1 MSTARSESMNATPE
15 EVLAHPSTE
24 SEIWSIKSRLQS
36 IATELDA
43 LNTSNASQKLDFL
56 SERLRDAAWRI
67 YSLKLDIEDPPTHY
81 ALDSRAFN
89 R

>member
-1 MSTARSESMNATPE
+1 MNATPE

-24 SEIWSIKSRLQS
+24 SEIGSLKSRLQS

-43 LNTSNASQKLDFL
+43 LNASNAEQKLEFL
-56 SERLRDAAWRI
+56 FERLHDAAGRV
-67 YSLKLDIEDPPTHY
+67 YSLKLDIQDPPTYY
-81 ALDSRAFN
+81 ALDSRAFK